1 MAREKAEAE
10 RKRLEEEIAQLKAS
24 QEKQA
29 RGCHNLCSL
38 LLSFMIIFSMH
49 HTATLNVTTPSC
61 CFLKDKFC
69 QFTIKVRNFRVNGL
83 SVLSVSCY
91 LSQNEP
97 FIKRNKTRHCYCQS

>member
-38 LLSFMIIFSMH
+38 LLSFMIIFYASYSN
-49 HTATLNVTTPSC
+49 LQ
-61 CFLKDKFC
+61 L
-69 QFTIKVRNFRVNGL
+69 
-83 SVLSVSCY
+83 
-91 LSQNEP
+91 
-97 FIKRNKTRHCYCQS
+97 

>member
-38 LLSFMIIFSMH
+38 LLSFMIMIMH
-49 HTATLNVTTPSC
+49 HTAIYNFKYLYSQLL
-61 CFLKDKFC
+61 FLKDKFC
-69 QFTIKVRNFRVNGL
+69 QKQGQEL
-83 SVLSVSCY
+83 
-91 LSQNEP
+91 QG
-97 FIKRNKTRHCYCQS
+97 

>member
-38 LLSFMIIFSMH
+38 LLSFMIM
-49 HTATLNVTTPSC
+49 
-61 CFLKDKFC
+61 FC
-69 QFTIKVRNFRVNGL
+69 ASYSNLQL
-83 SVLSVSCY
+83 
-91 LSQNEP
+91 
-97 FIKRNKTRHCYCQS
+97 

>member
-38 LLSFMIIFSMH
+38 LLIFMIMFY
-49 HTATLNVTTPSC
+49 
-61 CFLKDKFC
+61 
-69 QFTIKVRNFRVNGL
+69 
-83 SVLSVSCY
+83 VSY
-91 LSQNEP
+91 SNLQL
-97 FIKRNKTRHCYCQS
+97 